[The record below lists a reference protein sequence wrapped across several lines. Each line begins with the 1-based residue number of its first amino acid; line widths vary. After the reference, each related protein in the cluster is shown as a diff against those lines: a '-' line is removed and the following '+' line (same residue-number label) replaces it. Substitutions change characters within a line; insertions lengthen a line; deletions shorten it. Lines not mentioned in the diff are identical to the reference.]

1 MNLDSFKRDLLNR
14 VDIVD
19 VINSRVPLKKG
30 GANWMACCPF
40 HSEKTPSF
48 TVSPSKQ
55 FYHCFGC
62 GAHGNAIGFLMEYA
76 GLGYIDALRELAESV
91 GMKLP
96 EYERPKR
103 GPAREEGPDLREY
116 MARAARYY
124 RDQLKQA
131 PQAIEYLKGRGL
143 TGQIAARFGI
153 GYAPDDWQN
162 LEAVFGKYDSK
173 DGRALIDCG
182 LVIENDNG
190 RRYDRFRGRVM
201 FPIVDQRGAV
211 IGFGGRVIG
220 QGEPK
225 YLNSPETPLFEKG
238 RELYGLAQARQA
250 IRQANRVIVVEG
262 YMDVVA
268 LAQHGVEN
276 AVATLGTATSAI
288 HVQKLLRQADEVVFC
303 FDGDEAGRR
312 AAWHALEVSLEA
324 LSDRKA
330 VKFLFLPA
338 EHDPD
343 SYVRELGQKAFQRA
357 VVQADPLSAFLLAQL
372 RARGDLRSLE
382 GRSRLI
388 AEAKPLL
395 KRIAAPALQL
405 QLLKT
410 LAEEVGMAP
419 AEVGRLTEIRM
430 PSVSA
435 ERRAPAAQPRGGA
448 DSRLERELLRCIEMQ
463 PELARQVAIEWV
475 DLRTAEGRAVAALI
489 ELVQHDGSTEWN
501 SAALIDHFRDTEH
514 SAVLSAVQ
522 SENLSRAA
530 NADDV
535 AVVFDHTVAKMQA
548 RVRRARAL
556 ELGAKIKSGV
566 ATEEEKREFVHLSSR
581 AAAPAGLVSSAGD
594 PT

>member
-1 MNLDSFKRDLLNR
+1 
-14 VDIVD
+14 
-19 VINSRVPLKKG
+19 
-30 GANWMACCPF
+30 
-40 HSEKTPSF
+40 
-48 TVSPSKQ
+48 
-55 FYHCFGC
+55 
-62 GAHGNAIGFLMEYA
+62 
-76 GLGYIDALRELAESV
+76 
-91 GMKLP
+91 
-96 EYERPKR
+96 
-103 GPAREEGPDLREY
+103 
-116 MARAARYY
+116 
-124 RDQLKQA
+124 
-131 PQAIEYLKGRGL
+131 
-143 TGQIAARFGI
+143 
-153 GYAPDDWQN
+153 
-162 LEAVFGKYDSK
+162 
-173 DGRALIDCG
+173 
-182 LVIENDNG
+182 
-190 RRYDRFRGRVM
+190 
-201 FPIVDQRGAV
+201 
-211 IGFGGRVIG
+211 
-220 QGEPK
+220 
-225 YLNSPETPLFEKG
+225 
-238 RELYGLAQARQA
+238 
-250 IRQANRVIVVEG
+250 
-262 YMDVVA
+262 
-268 LAQHGVEN
+268 
-276 AVATLGTATSAI
+276 
-288 HVQKLLRQADEVVFC
+288 
-303 FDGDEAGRR
+303 
-312 AAWHALEVSLEA
+312 
-324 LSDRKA
+324 
-330 VKFLFLPA
+330 
-338 EHDPD
+338 PD

-463 PELARQVAIEWV
+463 PELARQVAIGWV